1 MNKASELLRKAVVIF
16 TILLT
21 SVCTVAVLMN
31 NHKFNLQDGFLSS
44 NIPLFAVAIIIFAAF
59 LLLGILYFRKKIEN
73 LSEKGLRICAI
84 VLFAVL
90 ALGMIISLTVFRSYP
105 PTTDSDAVL
114 NEALALAKGEETQVD
129 QSAFYFSIYKNNNL
143 FTLMHVP
150 VFKLMLALGV
160 TDFLLPFTIINA
172 LIVYASHIF
181 TYFAAKRLFGGKNAV
196 TVLLICVLNPALY
209 IFIHFIYTNTY
220 SLLPMMMIVWLFS
233 LMKGERRK
241 SRIAVYCAIIGAL
254 GVFGYYIRP
263 TSVFPI
269 IAAVVC
275 AIIRLIGSGKQFKNL
290 IKKYAC
296 AGLAFVITFGV
307 CFIGTNLAMKP
318 FVKDSSKNLP
328 TIHWIAMSFYGN
340 GGYNQEFR
348 DNMVRQKNTE
358 EMKKYAAKTLKDT
371 IKEKGVLGIG
381 KHMVCKLT
389 TTWSDGSFAYSNRLT
404 KSSSS
409 SGIYD
414 YLAGEK
420 RNFAMLYSQALRFA
434 MFLLILVALITLIK
448 KRKSAMLPFAVTLL
462 GAMAFYML
470 WEIKSEYALPFIFI
484 LTILSACGADSAV
497 GFLNKIPQKAYAK
510 TLSATTVTACV
521 MAVISI
527 GLIIQQYDVHVNKTY
542 SFNRYSVNVIQT
554 YQENYPK
561 IYENDVTIEQE
572 FYSNKPFNRIEFAAV
587 KLNDSNAKY
596 SVSLCDGGGKVI
608 QSKTVTAGNIDEDGR
623 LPVYFDRQTPKGTQ
637 RYFLR
642 IGKYDGVSEQTA
654 IQDSMAVKHRRSFG
668 FGSIDGECT
677 VNGETAPD
685 ILMNVTGRYTSSYFS
700 TTVYLLIA
708 AAIIVF
714 EAAILSLLIKERFK
728 NNDKTVCS
736 NSVL

>member
-1 MNKASELLRKAVVIF
+1 MNKLSDVLRKLLL
-16 TILLT
+16 LLT
-21 SVCTVAVLMN
+21 IALTSICAIAVLIN

-44 NIPLFAVAIIIFAAF
+44 NRPLLAVAIIIFAAF
-59 LLLGILYFRKKIEN
+59 LLLGVLLFRKMIDG
-73 LSEKGLRICAI
+73 LSEKGLRICSI

-90 ALGMIISLTVFRSYP
+90 ALGMITSIAVFRSYP
-105 PTTDSDAVL
+105 PTDSDVTL
-114 NEALALAKGEETQVD
+114 NESLAIAKGAENTVD
-129 QSAFYFSIYKNNNL
+129 QSLIYFSIYKNNNL

-150 VFKLMLALGV
+150 FFKLMLALGV

-220 SLLPMMMIVWLFS
+220 SLLPMTIIVWLFS
-233 LMKGERRK
+233 LMKDERRK
-241 SRIAVYCAIIGAL
+241 SRIAIYSAIIGAL

-269 IAAVVC
+269 IAAAVC
-275 AIIRLIGSGKQFKNL
+275 AIIHLIGSGEQFKNQL
-290 IKKYAC
+290 KKYAC
-296 AGLAFVITFGV
+296 AGLAFVLAFGV
-307 CFIGTNLAMKP
+307 CFIGANLAMKP

-328 TIHWIAMSFYGN
+328 TIHWIAMSFYGD
-340 GGYNQEFR
+340 GGYNAEFR
-348 DNMVRQKNTE
+348 NNMVRQKNTE
-358 EMKKYAAKTLKDT
+358 EMKKYAAETLKDT

-381 KHMVCKLT
+381 KHMVYKLVA
-389 TTWSDGSFAYSNRLT
+389 TWSDGSFAYSNRLT
-404 KSSSS
+404 RSSSS

-414 YLAGEK
+414 YIAGEK
-420 RNFAMLYSQALRFA
+420 RNFAMLYSQALRLA
-434 MFLLILVALITLIK
+434 MFVLILIALISLIK
-448 KRKSAMLPFAVTLL
+448 NRKSAMLLFAVTLL
-462 GAMAFYML
+462 GAMTFYMM

-484 LTILSACGADSAV
+484 LAILSAGGADSAA

-521 MAVISI
+521 MTVISI

-542 SFNRYSVNVIQT
+542 SFNRYSVNVISS

-572 FYSNKPFNRIEFAAV
+572 FYTNKPFNRIEFAAA
-587 KLNDSNAKY
+587 KLNDRNAKY
-596 SVSLCDGGGKVI
+596 SVSLCDGSGNVI
-608 QSKTVTAGNIDEDGR
+608 QSKTVTANNINKSGR
-623 LPVYFDRQTPKGTQ
+623 LPVYFDYQIPNGTQ

-642 IGKYDGVSEQTA
+642 IGKYSGANEQTA

-685 ILMNVTGRYTSSYFS
+685 ILMNVTGRYTSSYYS
-700 TTVYLLIA
+700 ATIYLLIS
-708 AAIIVF
+708 AAIIAF
-714 EAAILSLLIKERFK
+714 EAAILILLIKGRFRK
-728 NNDKTVCS
+728 NDKTVCG

>member
-84 VLFAVL
+84 VLLAVL

-254 GVFGYYIRP
+254 GVFG
-263 TSVFPI
+263 
-269 IAAVVC
+269 
-275 AIIRLIGSGKQFKNL
+275 
-290 IKKYAC
+290 
-296 AGLAFVITFGV
+296 
-307 CFIGTNLAMKP
+307 
-318 FVKDSSKNLP
+318 
-328 TIHWIAMSFYGN
+328 
-340 GGYNQEFR
+340 
-348 DNMVRQKNTE
+348 
-358 EMKKYAAKTLKDT
+358 
-371 IKEKGVLGIG
+371 
-381 KHMVCKLT
+381 
-389 TTWSDGSFAYSNRLT
+389 
-404 KSSSS
+404 
-409 SGIYD
+409 
-414 YLAGEK
+414 
-420 RNFAMLYSQALRFA
+420 
-434 MFLLILVALITLIK
+434 
-448 KRKSAMLPFAVTLL
+448 
-462 GAMAFYML
+462 
-470 WEIKSEYALPFIFI
+470 
-484 LTILSACGADSAV
+484 
-497 GFLNKIPQKAYAK
+497 
-510 TLSATTVTACV
+510 
-521 MAVISI
+521 
-527 GLIIQQYDVHVNKTY
+527 
-542 SFNRYSVNVIQT
+542 
-554 YQENYPK
+554 
-561 IYENDVTIEQE
+561 
-572 FYSNKPFNRIEFAAV
+572 
-587 KLNDSNAKY
+587 
-596 SVSLCDGGGKVI
+596 
-608 QSKTVTAGNIDEDGR
+608 
-623 LPVYFDRQTPKGTQ
+623 
-637 RYFLR
+637 
-642 IGKYDGVSEQTA
+642 
-654 IQDSMAVKHRRSFG
+654 
-668 FGSIDGECT
+668 
-677 VNGETAPD
+677 
-685 ILMNVTGRYTSSYFS
+685 
-700 TTVYLLIA
+700 
-708 AAIIVF
+708 
-714 EAAILSLLIKERFK
+714 
-728 NNDKTVCS
+728 
-736 NSVL
+736 